1 MYVREKRTREEE
13 RRDKKTRDNQHAI
26 GKVKVLLLG
35 LVVFVGHAQSK
46 KRASSQPN
54 HKFLMRMIKTMP
66 TSNDKQGSNNDG
78 GNNGSLRPLFSG
90 LRGKMFSMR
99 LPSRSKLGGSI
110 TGPKERFRKSV
121 LRSFHQEERSVLE
134 EWSLLPDLFRQ
145 WDMSNTG
152 FIEREEL
159 LYVTKAFCN
168 FNNISYSPEKGQ
180 EIMAYVDDSH
190 DERLD
195 LEELRSFL
203 MVFGRCVDLSPF
215 ELVYFAQGFLMD
227 REDWMIEGKQTL
239 LVPPRKS
246 YKTKLEKAMVMILSG
261 LSREEIQNGN
271 DSYCWKDAE

>member
-1 MYVREKRTREEE
+1 
-13 RRDKKTRDNQHAI
+13 
-26 GKVKVLLLG
+26 
-35 LVVFVGHAQSK
+35 
-46 KRASSQPN
+46 
-54 HKFLMRMIKTMP
+54 
-66 TSNDKQGSNNDG
+66 
-78 GNNGSLRPLFSG
+78 
-90 LRGKMFSMR
+90 MFSMR

-110 TGPKERFRKSV
+110 TGPKQRLRKSV
-121 LRSFHQEERSVLE
+121 LRSFHEEERSVLE
-134 EWSLLPDLFRQ
+134 EWSLLPDLFQQ

-246 YKTKLEKAMVMILSG
+246 YKTKLEKAMVMIMSG
-261 LSREEIQNGN
+261 LGREEIQKGN